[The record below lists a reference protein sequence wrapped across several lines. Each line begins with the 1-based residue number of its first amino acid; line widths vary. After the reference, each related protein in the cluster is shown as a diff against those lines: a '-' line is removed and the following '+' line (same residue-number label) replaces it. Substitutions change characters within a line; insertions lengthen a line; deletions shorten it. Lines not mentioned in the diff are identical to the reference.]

1 MYRRLHTHTRTLM
14 NARLHGSMQRERES
28 RQERAAPAIPHGL
41 DEARLRRTFD
51 AHSDLAAAEGEKRMN
66 KACLASLMRAKGLAH
81 GDAEVGRVLE
91 RRVDANGDGEIDFGE
106 FCAAVKV
113 LHRDRLRSR
122 ELASLLAFLGE
133 TAGEAPPHV
142 EAESAEE
149 CNSRS
154 ATSPPRPVPVVD
166 ARGAGLERLYAWG
179 VTKQRARNCKAQS
192 SVEQAVGMQI
202 ACHLALSFPAV
213 FSRDAPARQ
222 AEDPGVCP
230 GCTHVVN
237 VTHSMTHSSDVPWH
251 THSRPAWAGTGGV
264 PISRENENDRAVREE
279 IGAANSRRHMMR
291 ERAPLPK
298 SALVLGASDDPMSPM
313 SVVMGGVLADNWAAK
328 DRGGRRASEGGEA
341 RGREAWG
348 RGVVVNQGGMWRLQ
362 ANPPRTNARTNAAV
376 ASASYA
382 TYVQPPGGQRMQAKQ
397 EVEQMS
403 GDDLQPQMN
412 TWSIHTSP

>member
-1 MYRRLHTHTRTLM
+1 M

-213 FSRDAPARQ
+213 LSRDAPAGRSL
-222 AEDPGVCP
+222 DSGVCP
-230 GCTHVVN
+230 GGRHVGN
-237 VTHSMTHSSDVPWH
+237 VTHSITHSSDVASH

-264 PISRENENDRAVREE
+264 PISREDENDGAVREE
-279 IGAANSRRHMMR
+279 IRAANSRRHMMR

-298 SALVLGASDDPMSPM
+298 AALAL
-313 SVVMGGVLADNWAAK
+313 
-328 DRGGRRASEGGEA
+328 
-341 RGREAWG
+341 
-348 RGVVVNQGGMWRLQ
+348 
-362 ANPPRTNARTNAAV
+362 NPLRTNARTNAAV
-376 ASASYA
+376 ASISYA
-382 TYVQPPGGQRMQAKQ
+382 TYATYAQPPGVQRMLAKE
-397 EVEQMS
+397 EVGQMS
-403 GDDLQPQMN
+403 GDDLQPQMK
-412 TWSIHTSP
+412 TWSIETNEEVGH